1 MPKANVWVSDIF
13 KLLTNRKT
21 GLEGMEA
28 TIAMFLCR

>member
-1 MPKANVWVSDIF
+1 MPKAKVSDIF
-13 KLLTNRKT
+13 KLLTNRKK